1 MNTASRS
8 SHRRAPRVSYLDT
21 IKVTIKPSRSKSHLK
36 KIDTERSTR
45 SSQIGGLINHQN
57 ALRQWLAPIGTVRR
71 ANLHVFRHR
80 QRVETHGGSRG
91 RYSDVEKEY
100 DRLLPDW

>member
-36 KIDTERSTR
+36 KIDTERSN
-45 SSQIGGLINHQN
+45 QIIADWRTYQSPECIETMVSPN
-57 ALRQWLAPIGTVRR
+57 W
-71 ANLHVFRHR
+71 HR
-80 QRVETHGGSRG
+80 TTG
-91 RYSDVEKEY
+91 
-100 DRLLPDW
+100 